1 VRPTHRT
8 MVATRVLFLLCC
20 LAYPIVLPRPIH
32 AQSAPYERTFVQSK
46 TVVERA
52 LKDLQ
57 SAVSGRLPVLDGFT
71 RPGDLPLDRFQRGF
85 YQCAIQVTSTPSGG
99 ALVRVNAKITAW
111 YGDPNSAKSAY
122 QVLPSNGRLETDL
135 LDRLEDALSG
145 QASSGTPTTGT
156 ATTTGRAATGTPTT
170 GAATPPVVSAPSQA
184 KNKAAVSVPSISAPM
199 PNTGASSG
207 QMASSKGSTTPPNSP
222 FKLGNGVNSDV
233 GTSLATQ
240 KAVAD
245 KHMEELTKEA
255 KGLEEILRNQAH
267 PKNLVAVKKS
277 STPILVS
284 PVEGAKVLFL
294 ATAEDEFEIL
304 DMNANWVHV
313 RISGISRGWIRR
325 SGLEV
330 PDTYASDAKV
340 EDSPVPASTEQ
351 FQVKNEEIASFPG
364 TWEPLRGQTVKILT
378 VQRANAGAS
387 DTSSRAKLEFAKSL
401 FEKAYAEL
409 TRTPTSAVGVV
420 VIFDSEDGGMAAAT
434 LPGIQQWKAGT
445 LSEQAFWRRCFFDPP
460 EAFISQTGQ

>member
-8 MVATRVLFLLCC
+8 TVSTRSVFLPCC
-20 LAYPIVLPRPIH
+20 LAFTIILVRPIH
-32 AQSAPYERTFVQSK
+32 AQSAPHERTFVQSK

-57 SAVSGRLPVLDGFT
+57 SAASGRLPVLDGFT
-71 RPGDLPLDRFQRGF
+71 RPGDRPLDRFQRGF

-99 ALVRVNAKITAW
+99 ALVRVSAKITAW
-111 YGDPNSAKSAY
+111 YADPDSSKSAY

-135 LDRLEDALSG
+135 LDRLQDALSG
-145 QASSGTPTTGT
+145 QSSSGVPTTGT
-156 ATTTGRAATGTPTT
+156 PATGT
-170 GAATPPVVSAPSQA
+170 AKPPVASAPSQP
-184 KNKAAVSVPSISAPM
+184 KNKVAVSVPNISAPM
-199 PNTGASSG
+199 PNTGTSAAP
-207 QMASSKGSTTPPNSP
+207 MASSKGSTTPANSP
-222 FKLGNGVNSDV
+222 FKLGNGVNSDIA
-233 GTSLATQ
+233 TSLATQ

-267 PKNLVAVKKS
+267 PKNLVAVRKS
-277 STPILVS
+277 STPVLVS

-325 SGLEV
+325 SSLEV

-340 EDSPVPASTEQ
+340 ENAPAQASTEQ

-378 VQRANAGAS
+378 VQRANVGTS

-401 FEKAYAEL
+401 FEKEYAEL

-420 VIFDSEDGGMAAAT
+420 LIFDSEDGGLVAAT
-434 LPGIQQWKAGT
+434 LPSLQQWKAGT
-445 LSEQAFWRRCFFDPP
+445 LSDQAFWRRCFFDPP
-460 EAFISQTGQ
+460 DAFISQARQ

>member
-8 MVATRVLFLLCC
+8 TVSTRAVFLLCC
-20 LAYPIVLPRPIH
+20 VAFTIPSIH

-46 TVVERA
+46 AVVERA

-71 RPGDLPLDRFQRGF
+71 RPGDRPLDRFQRGF

-99 ALVRVNAKITAW
+99 ALVRVSAKITAW
-111 YGDPNSAKSAY
+111 YADPDSSKSAY

-135 LDRLEDALSG
+135 LDRLQDALSG
-145 QASSGTPTTGT
+145 QASSGTPTTG
-156 ATTTGRAATGTPTT
+156 APTTVTAATGT
-170 GAATPPVVSAPSQA
+170 AKPPVVSAPSQP
-184 KNKAAVSVPSISAPM
+184 KNKAAVSVPNISAPM
-199 PNTGASSG
+199 PNTGTSAVP
-207 QMASSKGSTTPPNSP
+207 MASSKGSTTPNSP
-222 FKLGNGVNSDV
+222 FKLGNGVNSDIA
-233 GTSLATQ
+233 TSLATQ

-255 KGLEEILRNQAH
+255 KGLEEILHNQAH
-267 PKNLVAVKKS
+267 PKNLVAVKES
-277 STPILVS
+277 STQVLVS

-294 ATAEDEFEIL
+294 ASAEDEFEIL

-325 SGLEV
+325 SSLEV
-330 PDTYASDAKV
+330 PDTYTSDAKV
-340 EDSPVPASTEQ
+340 ENAPAPASTEQ

-378 VQRANAGAS
+378 VQRANVGAS

-401 FEKAYAEL
+401 FEKEYAEL

-420 VIFDSEDGGMAAAT
+420 LIFDSADGGLVAAT
-434 LPGIQQWKAGT
+434 LLGLQQWKTGT
-445 LSEQAFWRRCFFDPP
+445 LSDQAFWRRCFFDPP
-460 EAFISQTGQ
+460 EAFISQAGQ

>member
-8 MVATRVLFLLCC
+8 TVSARVLFLLCC
-20 LAYPIVLPRPIH
+20 LVLSIALAPSIH

-57 SAVSGRLPVLDGFT
+57 SAASGRLPVLDGFT
-71 RPGDLPLDRFQRGF
+71 RPGDRPLDRFQRGF

-99 ALVRVNAKITAW
+99 ALVRVSAKITAW
-111 YGDPNSAKSAY
+111 YADPDSARSAY

-135 LDRLEDALSG
+135 LDRLQDALSS
-145 QASSGTPTTGT
+145 QVSSGTPTPGTATAATGTPTTGT
-156 ATTTGRAATGTPTT
+156 AT
-170 GAATPPVVSAPSQA
+170 PPVVSAPPQP
-184 KNKAAVSVPSISAPM
+184 KNKAAVSVPNISAPM
-199 PNTGASSG
+199 PNTGTSAGS
-207 QMASSKGSTTPPNSP
+207 MASSKPSTTPANSP
-222 FKLGNGVNSDV
+222 FKLGNGVNSDIA
-233 GTSLATQ
+233 TSLATQ

-277 STPILVS
+277 STPVLVS

-325 SGLEV
+325 SSLEV

-340 EDSPVPASTEQ
+340 EDAPAPPSTEQ

-364 TWEPLRGQTVKILT
+364 AWEPLRGQTVKILT
-378 VQRANAGAS
+378 VQRANLGAS

-401 FEKAYAEL
+401 FEKEYAEL

-420 VIFDSEDGGMAAAT
+420 LIFDSEDGGLIAAT
-434 LPGIQQWKAGT
+434 LPSLQQWKAGT

-460 EAFISQTGQ
+460 EAFISPAGQ

>member
-1 VRPTHRT
+1 MRPTHHT
-8 MVATRVLFLLCC
+8 TVSARVLFLLCC
-20 LAYPIVLPRPIH
+20 LALSIALAPPIH

-46 TVVERA
+46 TAVERA

-57 SAVSGRLPVLDGFT
+57 SAASGRLPVLDGFT
-71 RPGDLPLDRFQRGF
+71 RPGDRPLDRFQRGF

-99 ALVRVNAKITAW
+99 ALVRVSAKITAW
-111 YGDPNSAKSAY
+111 YADPDSARSAY

-135 LDRLEDALSG
+135 LDRLQDALSG
-145 QASSGTPTTGT
+145 QVSSGTPTPGS
-156 ATTTGRAATGTPTT
+156 ATAATGTPTT
-170 GAATPPVVSAPSQA
+170 GTATPPVVSAPSQPR
-184 KNKAAVSVPSISAPM
+184 NKAAVSVPNISAPM
-199 PNTGASSG
+199 PNTGTSAAP
-207 QMASSKGSTTPPNSP
+207 MASSKRPTTPANSP
-222 FKLGNGVNSDV
+222 FKLGNGVNSDIA
-233 GTSLATQ
+233 TSLATQ

-277 STPILVS
+277 STPVLVS

-304 DMNANWVHV
+304 DLNANWVHV

-325 SGLEV
+325 SSLEV

-340 EDSPVPASTEQ
+340 EDAPAPPSTEQ

-364 TWEPLRGQTVKILT
+364 AWEPLRGQTVKILT
-378 VQRANAGAS
+378 VQRANLGAS

-401 FEKAYAEL
+401 FEKEYAEL

-420 VIFDSEDGGMAAAT
+420 LIFDSEDGGLIAAT
-434 LPGIQQWKAGT
+434 LPSLQQWKAGT
-445 LSEQAFWRRCFFDPP
+445 LSDQAFWRRCFFDPP
-460 EAFISQTGQ
+460 EAFISPAGQ

>member
-1 VRPTHRT
+1 MRPTHRT
-8 MVATRVLFLLCC
+8 TVSTRAVFLLCC
-20 LAYPIVLPRPIH
+20 VAFTIPSIH

-46 TVVERA
+46 AVVERA

-71 RPGDLPLDRFQRGF
+71 RPGDRPLDRFQRGF

-99 ALVRVNAKITAW
+99 ALVRVSAKITAW
-111 YGDPNSAKSAY
+111 YADPDSSKSAY

-135 LDRLEDALSG
+135 LDRLQDALSG
-145 QASSGTPTTGT
+145 QASSGTPTTG
-156 ATTTGRAATGTPTT
+156 APTTVTAATGT
-170 GAATPPVVSAPSQA
+170 AKPPVVSAPSQP
-184 KNKAAVSVPSISAPM
+184 KNKAAVSVPNISAPM
-199 PNTGASSG
+199 PNTGTSAAP
-207 QMASSKGSTTPPNSP
+207 MASSKGSTTPNSP
-222 FKLGNGVNSDV
+222 FKLGNGVNSDIA
-233 GTSLATQ
+233 TSLATQ

-255 KGLEEILRNQAH
+255 KGLEEILHNQAH
-267 PKNLVAVKKS
+267 PKNLVAVKES
-277 STPILVS
+277 STQVLVS

-294 ATAEDEFEIL
+294 ASAEDEFEIL

-325 SGLEV
+325 SSLEV
-330 PDTYASDAKV
+330 PDTYTSDAKV
-340 EDSPVPASTEQ
+340 ENAPAPASTEQ

-378 VQRANAGAS
+378 VQRANVGAS

-401 FEKAYAEL
+401 FEKEYAEL
-409 TRTPTSAVGVV
+409 TRTPTSALGVV
-420 VIFDSEDGGMAAAT
+420 LIFDSEDGGLIAAT
-434 LPGIQQWKAGT
+434 LPSLQQWKAGT
-445 LSEQAFWRRCFFDPP
+445 LSDQAFWRRCFFDPP
-460 EAFISQTGQ
+460 EAFISQAGQ